1 MCNLHLARKVG
12 ADILGTQIVDL
23 GLALSVHR
31 LKKGIRSHM
40 TRQVRSWAIAALA
53 AFALAVAAAPSFA
66 GIIYNITN
74 ASSVQN
80 GYSLSGSIEVSG
92 TGNDV
97 SLSSFNLTATKA
109 DNPTLTFS
117 SALRDTYG
125 SGNLIATNSGFYV
138 PVNGTLQIFK
148 SDFSQSLNWLNDW
161 FGETYYSAATNIAPV
176 TLFWNSETF
185 PITDENGWR
194 IGSVTPSA
202 VPEIDPAAGGSVLSL
217 VAGVLAMIEQ
227 RRRRATLVA

>member
-1 MCNLHLARKVG
+1 V
-12 ADILGTQIVDL
+12 
-23 GLALSVHR
+23 
-31 LKKGIRSHM
+31 
-40 TRQVRSWAIAALA
+40 AIAALTV
-53 AFALAVAAAPSFA
+53 FALAGAAAPSFA

-117 SALRDTYG
+117 SALGDSAG

-138 PVNGTLQIFK
+138 PVNGTLQILK
-148 SDFSQSLNWLNDW
+148 SDYSQSLNWLNDW
-161 FGETYYSAATNIAPV
+161 FGSTFYSAVTNDGSGI
-176 TLFWNSETF
+176 LFWDSSSY
-185 PITDENGWR
+185 PITDGNDWQ
-194 IGSVTPSA
+194 IGSVQA
-202 VPEIDPAAGGSVLSL
+202 VPEPSTYCMALAG
-217 VAGVLAMIEQ
+217 LACGGYSMF
-227 RRRRATLVA
+227 RRRKRA